1 MTRSSRRTDLLLGLR
16 LAVGGGR
23 DGWSRLLLTAV
34 AAALGV
40 ALLLLGAA
48 IPGIDQHRN
57 ERIYVQNDTFT
68 GSAIATRTDRTA
80 LIAEADTTF
89 RGQDIRGRLVQPEG
103 ANTPAPPGLTQYP
116 PVGSMAVSPAL
127 ERLLR
132 APGSE
137 LLRERLPYP
146 VTAIIGDAGLLG
158 PAQLSYV
165 LTSDHLSTAGGAV
178 RIDRYGARAPHE
190 PMRPILILLSLV
202 GMVVLLAPVGV
213 FLASAARFGSERRDR
228 RLAALRL
235 AGADRGTTRWIA
247 AGESLAGALLGAVL
261 GVGFYLA
268 GRQLAER
275 FTFGSL
281 SVFPQDITV
290 QPLVA
295 VLVLLAV
302 PVLSVAATLLSLRRI
317 AVEPLGVVRRQGG
330 ARRRLWWRLALPVLG
345 LLVLLF
351 AVRSPEGINQGRS
364 LALVAGALVL
374 LLVGSTALLP
384 WLVDSA
390 TRRAPV
396 GGLPWQLA
404 VRRLQLA
411 TGPATTAVN
420 GIVVA
425 VAGAIALQSLFL
437 GVSDS
442 YYGPSG
448 APTARQQDT
457 VAATV
462 RLPGSLQAGAE
473 ATALRRSPG
482 VRSAVGYVSLYLAA
496 DGGNGA
502 STDALVADCATL
514 RTLAA
519 LPHCTD
525 GEVFDVEANAP
536 DAGTYRPVSTGTE
549 LSTLDPGGRSRT
561 WRVPAGRSTV
571 TLLGAPAAPGT
582 MPGPLAYGGLMITPA
597 AAPAAFVAAEP
608 ATLKLSLD
616 PGVAD
621 VRDQLRTSAARLSP
635 QATVVF
641 PDDPTPN
648 PQFHSLSQA
657 LAAGIAVTLLLIAG
671 SLLVGQLE
679 RLREQNRV
687 LAVLYAFGTRRRIL
701 ALSVLLQSA
710 LPMALGLLV
719 ALCGGLAAGAALL
732 RLGGLPI
739 GFDWSAVA
747 TMCAAGAAAVL
758 LTTLLSLP
766 VLLRTMRPAG
776 LRFE

>member
-16 LAVGGGR
+16 LAIGGGR

-48 IPGIDQHRN
+48 VPGINQHRN
-57 ERIYVQNDTFT
+57 DRIYAQNDTFT
-68 GSAIATRTDRTA
+68 GSTTAPRTDRTA
-80 LIAEADTTF
+80 LVADADTSF

-103 ANTPAPPGLTQYP
+103 ARTPAPPGLAQYP

-127 ERLLR
+127 EKLLR
-132 APGSE
+132 ARGSD

-146 VTAIIGDAGLLG
+146 VTAIIGDAWLLG

-165 LTSDHLSTAGGAV
+165 LTSDDLSTDDGAV
-178 RIDRYGARAPHE
+178 RIDQYGAAAPHE

-261 GVGFYLA
+261 GIGFYLA
-268 GRQLAER
+268 GRQLAGR

-290 QPLVA
+290 QPLIA
-295 VLVLLAV
+295 ALVLLAV
-302 PVLSVAATLLSLRRI
+302 PVLSVAATLVSLRRI

-330 ARRRLWWRLALPVLG
+330 VGRRLWWRLVLPVLG

-351 AVRSPEGINQGRS
+351 AVRSPEGIEQNRN
-364 LALVAGALVL
+364 LALVSAGLVL

-384 WLVDSA
+384 WLVDWA
-390 TRRAPV
+390 TRRAPG

-437 GVSDS
+437 GVTDS
-442 YYGPSG
+442 YYGSSG
-448 APTARQQDT
+448 APVAQQPGEIG
-457 VAATV
+457 ATV
-462 RLPGSLQAGAE
+462 RIPGGLRSAAD
-473 ATALRRSPG
+473 AAALRTAPG

-496 DGGNGA
+496 DGGNGE

-514 RTLAA
+514 RTLAE
-519 LPHCTD
+519 LPDCTD
-525 GEVFDVEANAP
+525 GSVFNVKPNAA
-536 DAGTYRPVSTGTE
+536 DAGPYHPVSTGTE
-549 LSTLDPGGRSRT
+549 LTTADPGSHGPS
-561 WRVPAGRSTV
+561 WRVPGDRPTV
-571 TLLGAPAAPGT
+571 NLLGAPTAPSADA
-582 MPGPLAYGGLMITPA
+582 GPLSYGGLMITPA
-597 AAPAAFVAAEP
+597 AAPTALTAAQP
-608 ATLKLSLD
+608 ATVRLRID
-616 PGVAD
+616 AGVPDA
-621 VRDQLRTSAARLSP
+621 RDQLRTSAARLSP
-635 QATVVF
+635 QAMVVF

-701 ALSVLLQSA
+701 ALSVLLQST

-719 ALCGGLAAGAALL
+719 ALAGGLAGGAALL
-732 RLGGLPI
+732 RLGQLPI
-739 GFDWSAVA
+739 SFDWSSVA
-747 TMCAAGAAAVL
+747 TMCLAGAAAVL

-766 VLLRTMRPAG
+766 VLLRTMRPSG

>member
-1 MTRSSRRTDLLLGLR
+1 MTRASRRTDLLLGLR

-48 IPGIDQHRN
+48 VPGIDQHRN
-57 ERIYVQNDTFT
+57 DRIYVQNDTFT
-68 GSAIATRTDRTA
+68 GSTTVPRTDRTA
-80 LIAEADTTF
+80 LIADADTTF
-89 RGQDIRGRLVQPEG
+89 RDQDIRGRLVQPEG
-103 ANTPAPPGLTQYP
+103 ARTPAPPGLAQYP

-127 ERLLR
+127 AKLLR

-137 LLRERLPYP
+137 LLRQRLPYP
-146 VTAIIGDAGLLG
+146 VTAVIGDAWLLG

-165 LTSDHLSTAGGAV
+165 LTSDDLSTDRGAV
-178 RIDRYGARAPHE
+178 RIDQYGAPAPHE

-261 GVGFYLA
+261 GIGFYLA
-268 GRQLAER
+268 GRQLAGQ
-275 FTFGSL
+275 FTFGTL

-290 QPLVA
+290 QPLIA
-295 VLVLLAV
+295 ALVLLAV
-302 PVLSVAATLLSLRRI
+302 PVLSVAATLVSLRRI

-330 ARRRLWWRLALPVLG
+330 ARRRLWWRLVLPVLG

-351 AVRSPEGINQGRS
+351 AVRSPEGIEQNRN
-364 LALVAGALVL
+364 LALVSGGLVL

-384 WLVDSA
+384 WLVDWA
-390 TRRAPV
+390 TRRAPG

-437 GVSDS
+437 GVTGS

-448 APTARQQDT
+448 APVTQQQGEMT
-457 VAATV
+457 ATV
-462 RLPGSLQAGAE
+462 RIPGGLQASAD
-473 ATALRRSPG
+473 ATALRTAPG

-502 STDALVADCATL
+502 GTDALVADCATL
-514 RTLAA
+514 RTLAE
-519 LPHCTD
+519 LPHCAD
-525 GEVFDVEANAP
+525 GEVFNVKANAA
-536 DAGTYRPVSTGTE
+536 DAGTYQPVSTGTE
-549 LSTLDPGGRSRT
+549 LTTIDPGAHSPS
-561 WRVPAGRSTV
+561 WRVPAGRPTV
-571 TLLGAPAAPGT
+571 SLLGAPTASGAE
-582 MPGPLAYGGLMITPA
+582 PGPLAYGGLMITPA
-597 AAPAAFVAAEP
+597 AAPTAITATAS
-608 ATLKLSLD
+608 ATLSLRID
-616 PGVAD
+616 AGIPDA
-621 VRDQLRTSAARLSP
+621 RDQLRTSAARLSP
-635 QATVVF
+635 QATVYF
-641 PDDPTPN
+641 PDDATPN

-719 ALCGGLAAGAALL
+719 ALAGGLAAGAALL
-732 RLGGLPI
+732 RLGQLPI
-739 GFDWSAVA
+739 AFDWTSVA